1 MSDDFS
7 FIDDAHTRSLVVNGY
22 AAVNQLELWQWLK
35 TFEPSSD
42 GFMWSKDP
50 TVGIIGQKMES
61 LPDAP
66 GHSGASFALTIRHLE
81 YIAKNGMHKYKEY
94 MTNQ

>member
-1 MSDDFS
+1 MSEDFS
-7 FIDDAHTRSLVVNGY
+7 FISDEHTRSLVVNGY
-22 AAVNQLELWQWLK
+22 KAANQLELWQWLK
-35 TFEPSSD
+35 TFDPSD
-42 GFMWSKDP
+42 EGFSWSKHP
-50 TVGIIGQKMES
+50 NISIIGQKMES